1 MSYKKKHFFIEIIL
15 QYKQIDWNLQIDYI
29 SYTMCYLLSPHREE
43 NLLDSPESE
52 NMRQSSSFKYLKR
65 CKIIS
70 TGNVSIFRP
79 TPYLG
84 LLISQ
89 LKLL

>member
-1 MSYKKKHFFIEIIL
+1 
-15 QYKQIDWNLQIDYI
+15 
-29 SYTMCYLLSPHREE
+29 MCYLLSPHREE
-43 NLLDSPESE
+43 NLLDTPESE

-79 TPYLG
+79 THQPIETPLMQTKMFHQLG
-84 LLISQ
+84 NS
-89 LKLL
+89 